1 MDIGIPKDNMVR
13 LGGKSTPR
21 TTPLLAQNQS
31 APGYRLG
38 KADWN
43 VITEL
48 KSDLK
53 NFFSRLSTSFDAYN
67 ATNIHYGILMDHLEF
82 EDPDYF
88 IAFSLPQAT
97 NGMTQVGKKGRK
109 VDPFYLLNQWS
120 RGWDA
125 GSFKNHAQVTG
136 APNIWEMPPGLR
148 QQRIS
153 TWKAQILKEQAE
165 TIYTV
170 AKQFNECQDHLD
182 RKFGE
187 KLGAVLASKRIIG
200 CTTTAAAK
208 YSVDIQAAS
217 PGVLLVEEAGEIL
230 ESHVLTAMGE
240 KTKQLI
246 LIGDHKSVI
255 PVSTTNGF
263 LIMYTDNYGLK
274 SITISLAW
282 RKEKATI

>member
-1 MDIGIPKDNMVR
+1 MFIPKLIDVDDHIALDQFLEDLMDIGIPQNNMVR
-13 LGGKSTPR
+13 LGGKTTTR
-21 TTPLLAQNQS
+21 TTPLTLQNQS
-31 APGYRLG
+31 ASGYRMG

-43 VITEL
+43 MINEL
-48 KSDLK
+48 KSESK
-53 NFFSRLSTSFDAYN
+53 NLFSRLSTSWNAYN
-67 ATNIHYGILMDHLEF
+67 ATNIHNGVLMDHLEF

-88 IAFSLPQAT
+88 VAFCLPQGS

-109 VDPFYLLNQWS
+109 LDPLYLLQQWS

-125 GSFKNHAQVTG
+125 GTFKNHAQVTG
-136 APNIWEMPPGLR
+136 APDIWGMPPNLR

-165 TIYTV
+165 TIHIV
-170 AKQFNECQDHLD
+170 AKQYNECQDQLD
-182 RKFGE
+182 RKFNE
-187 KLGAVLASKRIIG
+187 KSGAVLASKRIIG

-240 KTKQLI
+240 KTAQLI
-246 LIGDHKSVI
+246 LIGDHK
-255 PVSTTNGF
+255 
-263 LIMYTDNYGLK
+263 
-274 SITISLAW
+274 
-282 RKEKATI
+282 